1 MNIPF
6 LDTVVPYAMTPSH
19 PEDEAYPWFAKMA
32 DLGTLIARQIA
43 LHYDATVIPFGLLQE
58 PFYHIT
64 YPRYTLMAGIGN
76 VIAHEISHHF
86 DNAGIQYGP
95 EGKGSEL
102 LSKDNDEM
110 ITYTLMEDCYSNLFT
125 YSRNWTLP
133 DERVVGLKLN
143 PELSMNERI
152 ADQIA
157 LQLALEAYRDTNF
170 GMTENVLPW
179 LDMDKKQLYF
189 LSLAQGL
196 GRANIPTFMWRENV
210 KQFREKNT
218 LSTLDQD
225 SNLEL
230 PFIVSLVYCD
240 NSALD
245 HMSTEVGN
253 RHLQIEDVMVVNLS
267 FLDRNH
273 YFFIQVNPLIVLT
286 WLSWLRSRPIASQN
300 NLEAPDSEIRTS
312 GPVRKCTHI
321 SVEGEWKIIPGETT
335 LDAPDRD
342 RTPIFPSSSTGCKRR
357 WPAGRGLK
365 TPALRR
371 HLRVRLAH

>member
-43 LHYDATVIPFGLLQE
+43 LHYDATAIPFGLLQE

-110 ITYTLMEDCYSNLFT
+110 TTYTLMEDCYSNLFT

-152 ADQIA
+152 ADQMA

-189 LSLAQGL
+189 LSLAQ
-196 GRANIPTFMWRENV
+196 TFCTKSTILDSV
-210 KQFREKNT
+210 ISIFEKEHLPSSIRVNT
-218 LSTLDQD
+218 LL
-225 SNLEL
+225 SN
-230 PFIVSLVYCD
+230 S
-240 NSALD
+240 N
-245 HMSTEVGN
+245 
-253 RHLQIEDVMVVNLS
+253 
-267 FLDRNH
+267 
-273 YFFIQVNPLIVLT
+273 YF
-286 WLSWLRSRPIASQN
+286 
-300 NLEAPDSEIRTS
+300 
-312 GPVRKCTHI
+312 
-321 SVEGEWKIIPGETT
+321 
-335 LDAPDRD
+335 
-342 RTPIFPSSSTGCKRR
+342 SSSFNCAEGTTMNPEYKCEAFPKLS
-357 WPAGRGLK
+357 A
-365 TPALRR
+365 
-371 HLRVRLAH
+371 

>member
-43 LHYDATVIPFGLLQE
+43 LHYDATAIPFGLLQE

-152 ADQIA
+152 ADQMA

-170 GMTENVLPW
+170 GLTENVLPW

-189 LSLAQGL
+189 LSLAQ
-196 GRANIPTFMWRENV
+196 TFCT
-210 KQFREKNT
+210 KNT
-218 LSTLDQD
+218 ILD
-225 SNLEL
+225 SVISIFEK
-230 PFIVSLVYCD
+230 
-240 NSALD
+240 
-245 HMSTEVGN
+245 E
-253 RHLQIEDVMVVNLS
+253 HL
-267 FLDRNH
+267 
-273 YFFIQVNPLIVLT
+273 
-286 WLSWLRSRPIASQN
+286 
-300 NLEAPDSEIRTS
+300 
-312 GPVRKCTHI
+312 
-321 SVEGEWKIIPGETT
+321 
-335 LDAPDRD
+335 
-342 RTPIFPSSSTGCKRR
+342 PSSI
-357 WPAGRGLK
+357 
-365 TPALRR
+365 
-371 HLRVRLAH
+371 RVNTLLSNSNYFSSSFNCAEGTTMNPEYKCEAFPKLSP